1 VAERVQFVLNDR
13 GRVGL
18 AETLGPAV
26 EKVEGTVVRVSEA
39 GYDISVVGVTHIGGE
54 SARWNGEQVTL
65 GTDHVTAFAVRR
77 YQRSRT
83 VLLAAGVTVGL
94 LLFIFGRSL
103 LGAGTEEPAPT
114 PEPPPSLRLQV
125 P

>member
-1 VAERVQFVLNDR
+1 VAERVQFVMTDQ

-18 AETLGPAV
+18 AGKLGPAV
-26 EKVEGTVVRVSEA
+26 EKVEGTVLRVTEE
-39 GYDISVVGVTHIGGE
+39 GYDISVVGVRHIGGE

-65 GTDHVTAFAVRR
+65 GKDHVAAFAVRR

-83 VLLAAGVTVGL
+83 VLLAAGVTLGV
-94 LLFIFGRSL
+94 LLFIFGQSL
-103 LGAGTEEPAPT
+103 LGAGTEEPAPA
-114 PEPPPSLRLQV
+114 PEPPPSLRPQV